1 MALAQRTDAVHP
13 PIPAAPPPEDRA
25 ASPWGEATGDHGY
38 RPGGQVGQ
46 MQADLAH
53 RLACGL
59 AASAAAPSPAER
71 VVRFLSV
78 AGGYAALLA
87 GYVGIALLIL
97 R

>member
-1 MALAQRTDAVHP
+1 
-13 PIPAAPPPEDRA
+13 
-25 ASPWGEATGDHGY
+25 
-38 RPGGQVGQ
+38 